1 MDIHFELK
9 SEKNFTD
16 TLGSLLDNL
25 KYEGFGVLWEFDV
38 WEKLQ
43 EKGLSFDYNCRILEV
58 CNPQKAKEALDTN
71 LDAAYFLP
79 CKVVVFEKAD
89 GVYMGM
95 IRPSRMMELLGDQEL
110 LIVAH
115 DVERHLKRAIL
126 ESV

>member
-1 MDIHFELK
+1 MEINFELK
-9 SEKNFTD
+9 SEKNFEE
-16 TLGSLLDNL
+16 TLSSLVENL
-25 KYEGFGVLWEFDV
+25 KLEGFGVLWEFDV

-43 EKGLSFDYNCRILEV
+43 EKGLEFDYNCRILEI
-58 CNPQKAKEALDTN
+58 CNPHKAKAALDIN

-79 CKVVVFEKAD
+79 CKIVVSEKTD

-95 IRPSRMMELLGDQEL
+95 LRPSMMMEMLGDEEL
-110 LIVAH
+110 LATAH

>member
-1 MDIHFELK
+1 MEINFELK
-9 SEKNFTD
+9 SEKNFAD
-16 TLGSLLDNL
+16 TLSSLVDNL
-25 KYEGFGVLWEFDV
+25 KLEGFGVLWEFDV

-43 EKGLSFDYNCRILEV
+43 EKGLSFDYNCRILEI
-58 CNPQKAKEALDTN
+58 CNPQKAKEALDIN

-79 CKVVVFEKAD
+79 CKIVVFEKVD

-95 IRPSRMMELLGDQEL
+95 IRPSLMMEMLGDKEL
-110 LIVAH
+110 LTVAH